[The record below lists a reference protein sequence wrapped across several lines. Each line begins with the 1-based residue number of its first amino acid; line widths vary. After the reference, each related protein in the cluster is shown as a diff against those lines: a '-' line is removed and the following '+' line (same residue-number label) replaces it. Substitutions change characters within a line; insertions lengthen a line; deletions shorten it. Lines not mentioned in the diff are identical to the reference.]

1 MQTAD
6 LIAGLV
12 LEDGSRWG
20 EVAADWQWDDVQAIL
35 DRTGPRRHFL
45 TRPRGGSKTSD
56 LGAVIIAVLIDQA
69 PAASRSYGFA
79 VDRDQA
85 GLLADAIAGFM
96 VRTPEIRGAL
106 QLNSWK
112 LTDPKKGA
120 TFEIMASDDASA
132 YGLRPW
138 FLICDEFAQWKTTE
152 GPKRLWR
159 AVYSSLPKVADSR
172 LVIITSAGDPAHWSY
187 RILETAEESDRW
199 HVNQVAG
206 PVPWISQDDL
216 DEQKTVLPVWEFA
229 RLHLNQWTA
238 SDDRLTTVD
247 DIRACVTLDGPQLPH
262 PGSKYVVGL
271 DIGLKNDRTVA
282 TVCHLE
288 DKTVV
293 LDRQETWRGTRD
305 NPVRL
310 EDVEAWIYETVRAYS
325 RATVVCDPWQAAHLT
340 QNLRNRRVRIQEFPF
355 STQSVGRLAITL
367 HRLLRDHQVAI
378 PDDPDLIDELVNV
391 KLIET
396 APSSYRIDHDSSAH
410 DDRVISLA
418 LAAHRLVTTSARPNI
433 DRKKL
438 AAALAQTS
446 AELWKPSGGLV
457 GY

>member
-1 MQTAD
+1 M
-6 LIAGLV
+6 
-12 LEDGSRWG
+12 
-20 EVAADWQWDDVQAIL
+20 
-35 DRTGPRRHFL
+35 
-45 TRPRGGSKTSD
+45 
-56 LGAVIIAVLIDQA
+56 
-69 PAASRSYGFA
+69 
-79 VDRDQA
+79 
-85 GLLADAIAGFM
+85 
-96 VRTPEIRGAL
+96 
-106 QLNSWK
+106 
-112 LTDPKKGA
+112 
-120 TFEIMASDDASA
+120 
-132 YGLRPW
+132 
-138 FLICDEFAQWKTTE
+138 
-152 GPKRLWR
+152 
-159 AVYSSLPKVADSR
+159 
-172 LVIITSAGDPAHWSY
+172 IITSAGDPGHWSY
-187 RILETAEESDRW
+187 RILETAVESDRW
-199 HVNQVAG
+199 RVNQILG
-206 PVPWISQDDL
+206 PVPWISPEDL
-216 DEQKTVLPVWEFA
+216 DEQKTVLPEWEFH
-229 RLHLNQWTA
+229 RLHLNEWVTA
-238 SDDRLTTVD
+238 DDRLTTLD
-247 DIRACVTLDGPQLPH
+247 DIRACVTLDGPQLPQ
-262 PGSKYVVGL
+262 PGIKYVVGL

-293 LDRQETWRGTRD
+293 LDRQETWQGTRD

-325 RATVVCDPWQAAHLT
+325 RATVVCDPSQAAHLT